1 MLLCFYTHIIVLA
14 IIVTTHLG
22 QEKGNGLILNYAA
35 AVILIE
41 FDNIAAKLYVKIW
54 DNSNF
59 NKFLEVQISKKVFSN
74 PEFIKT
80 SK

>member
-1 MLLCFYTHIIVLA
+1 MLLCFYTHIIVLS

-59 NKFLEVQISKKVFSN
+59 NQFLEVQISKKVFSN
-74 PEFIKT
+74 PEFMKT